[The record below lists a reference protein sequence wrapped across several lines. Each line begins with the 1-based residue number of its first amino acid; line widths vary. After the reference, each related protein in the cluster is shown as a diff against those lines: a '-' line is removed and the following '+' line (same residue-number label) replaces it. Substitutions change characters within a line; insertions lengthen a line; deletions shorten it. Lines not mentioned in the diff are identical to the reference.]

1 MFHTKIFRFK
11 CHRFP
16 AVLKL
21 GFRRNYVC
29 KNHRYNNYNNNYNN
43 NNINQF
49 NYSNKNNNKL
59 FCFENTISN
68 LQRRTLSS
76 KGFNAL
82 SNNITPPVSRHKHNI
97 IKIVGIG
104 ALFLKLLDNFI
115 DENDVKKNNAC
126 VLHAIAG
133 EHSSSTKPKVYGK
146 NFLADAVDK
155 AMPSV
160 VHIVVSTNNSI
171 FGGRGHQQQAT
182 GVGSGFVI
190 TEDGF
195 IVTNNHVVTSG
206 QRRAGK
212 NNIYQ
217 VSFADGSTY
226 EAKLYATDPKS
237 DIAILKIDN
246 KYNEKFPTIKR
257 GSSRVLRR
265 GEFIIALGSPLAL
278 NHSAT
283 HGIVSCIRHTVDLGQ
298 PRVQGNSTGKLG
310 LDDYLQMDIP
320 ANQGMS
326 GGPVINIDGE
336 VVGITNMLIAGA
348 GHGGVISYAIP
359 IDTAKR
365 IVDQLLTKRTV
376 VRPYIGCKVK
386 TIDKEI
392 ILRERANAND
402 SILPRNIEKGVLVMS
417 LLPGGQAAKA
427 GLRMGDVI
435 VKCENKYVNTA
446 DEFVDILNDEFLL
459 KKSLQVT
466 ILRGKN
472 GKRMTLNL
480 TPERR

>member
-1 MFHTKIFRFK
+1 
-11 CHRFP
+11 
-16 AVLKL
+16 
-21 GFRRNYVC
+21 
-29 KNHRYNNYNNNYNN
+29 
-43 NNINQF
+43 
-49 NYSNKNNNKL
+49 
-59 FCFENTISN
+59 
-68 LQRRTLSS
+68 
-76 KGFNAL
+76 
-82 SNNITPPVSRHKHNI
+82 
-97 IKIVGIG
+97 
-104 ALFLKLLDNFI
+104 
-115 DENDVKKNNAC
+115 
-126 VLHAIAG
+126 
-133 EHSSSTKPKVYGK
+133 
-146 NFLADAVDK
+146 
-155 AMPSV
+155 MPSV